1 MKPALGVLVSGR
13 GTNLQALIDARLPIA
28 VVVSNVAGA
37 PALERASG
45 AGIPVAVIDHK
56 AFGSRAAF
64 EDALLEVLRGHGV
77 THVVLA
83 GFMRVLTERFLA
95 EFPDR
100 VVNIHPS
107 LLPAFPGVD
116 AQKQAHDYGVKVT
129 GVTVHL
135 VDAGTDTGPIVLQE
149 ALPVHEGESCDGL
162 RARLLEME
170 HRLLPAAVRLLIER
184 RLQRDGR
191 RVRIG

>member
-1 MKPALGVLVSGR
+1 MIPALGVLVSGR
-13 GTNLQALIDARLPIA
+13 GTNLQSLIDANLPIA
-28 VVVSNVAGA
+28 VVVSNVPGV
-37 PALERASG
+37 PALERASK
-45 AGIPVAVIDHK
+45 AGIAIATIDHK
-56 AFGSRAAF
+56 AAGSRAAF
-64 EDALLEVLRGHGV
+64 EDAVQDVLARHNV

-83 GFMRVLTERFLA
+83 GFMRVLTDRFLSRY
-95 EFPDR
+95 PDR

-129 GVTVHL
+129 GATVHF
-135 VDAGTDTGPIVLQE
+135 VDAGTDTGPIILQE
-149 ALPVHEGESCDGL
+149 ALAVREGESCESL
-162 RARLLEME
+162 RARLLDVE
-170 HRLLPAAVRLLIER
+170 HRLLPAAMRLLIDG